1 MHHTA
6 DFSFDEIVNAAHVP
20 RTASHNPLAQTSCV
34 YHAAQTVEED
44 RAAYESATV
53 VSEAAVQEQ
62 EESAGNAR
70 GAKVSFDLAV
80 YFQDGE
86 GGGLQGMLA
95 YDGALF
101 EEATAERMV
110 AGLVAFVRAAVEAP
124 GLALGVLPIM
134 AGEESEL

>member
-1 MHHTA
+1 MRHTA
-6 DFSFDEIVNAAHVP
+6 DFSFDEIVNAARVP
-20 RTASHNPLAQTSCV
+20 RSTSHNPLAQTSCV

-53 VSEAAVQEQ
+53 PSEAAVQEQ
-62 EESAGNAR
+62 QESASNAR

-80 YFQDGE
+80 YFWDRE

-110 AGLVAFVRAAVEAP
+110 AGLVAFVRAAV
-124 GLALGVLPIM
+124 
-134 AGEESEL
+134 